1 MLSHVPS
8 CPKAF
13 SPSCLHTDLS
23 KAELF
28 LGAESVQGFGAKQ
41 LQGNQNKVF
50 KQYQGGKEIPS
61 FLF

>member
-13 SPSCLHTDLS
+13 SLSCLHTDLS
-23 KAELF
+23 KEELF
-28 LGAESVQGFGAKQ
+28 IWAGSVQEFGSKQ
-41 LQGNQNKVF
+41 LQGNQKKVF